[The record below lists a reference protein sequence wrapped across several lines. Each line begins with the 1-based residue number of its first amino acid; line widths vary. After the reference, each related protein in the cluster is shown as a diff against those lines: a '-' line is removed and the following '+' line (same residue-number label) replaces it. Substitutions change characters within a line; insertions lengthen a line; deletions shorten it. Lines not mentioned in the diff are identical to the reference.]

1 MIPPKKISVAD
12 HLDWAHSLLTSADE
26 DDIFD
31 DLLEIDPH
39 VPNPP
44 SRRSDRELSQLLA
57 LLDNPNQGAAKP

>member
-1 MIPPKKISVAD
+1 MIPPTRISVQD
-12 HLDWAHSLLTSADE
+12 HSDWQHSLLTSADE